1 MPSHESIQ
9 YGIDRYLGYKPGSDR
24 IAFVT
29 NDAATTSLLTLSR
42 VALLK
47 SGFKLVKLFS
57 PEHGISAQ
65 GADGEFQFDSKDEI
79 TGLPVISLYG
89 ERLAPTEEDLQD
101 VDMVIFDIPDV
112 GCRFY
117 TYQWTLSYI
126 MQTCSKLNKRLLVLD
141 RPNPLSGNLELIEGP
156 MLEASCASF
165 IGRWN
170 IALRHSCTIGEL
182 SLLWKQ
188 QYCPGLNIDIVPV
201 KGWSRNLFFDDLS
214 LPFVPT
220 SPGIP
225 DFSNALLYPG
235 MGLLE
240 GINVSE
246 GRGTTLPF
254 RVCGAPWVK
263 SGRLSD
269 AFNDFEVPGVISKP
283 YSFQPVSG
291 RYAGEYCN
299 GIMLHVTNK
308 HLFHPV
314 FSGWMLMKLMMD
326 HYPDKIQLHLYKTRA
341 NPSGENHLDKLL
353 GIRNSFACLQDD
365 GLFTESIEKINVV
378 ENWRRTIA
386 SFLLYK

>member
-1 MPSHESIQ
+1 MSFNVSILS
-9 YGIDRYLGYKPGSDR
+9 GVDRYLENKPGTDR
-24 IAFVT
+24 IALVT
-29 NDAATTSLLTLSR
+29 NDAATTSSLILSR

-65 GADGEFQFDSKDEI
+65 GTDGEFQLDTKDAI

-89 ERLAPTEEDLQD
+89 ERLSPTEEDVQD
-101 VDMVIFDIPDV
+101 VDIVIFDIADV

-126 MQTCSKLNKRLLVLD
+126 MQACSKFKKRLLVLD
-141 RPNPLSGNLELIEGP
+141 RPNPLSGNPELAEGP
-156 MLEASCASF
+156 MLDASCASF

-170 IALRHSCTIGEL
+170 IPLRHSCTIGEL

-188 QYCPGLNIDIVPV
+188 QYCPDLNIDIIPV
-201 KGWSRNLFFDDLS
+201 KGWSRNLFFDDLA

-235 MGLLE
+235 TGLLE
-240 GINVSE
+240 GINISE

-254 RVCGAPWVK
+254 RVCGAPWIK
-263 SGRLSD
+263 SGKLSD
-269 AFNDFEVPGVISKP
+269 AFNQYLIPGVISKP

-291 RYAGEYCN
+291 KYAGELCN
-299 GIMLHVTNK
+299 GVMLQVINK
-308 HLFHPV
+308 QLFHPV
-314 FSGWMLMKLMMD
+314 YAGWMLMKLMMD
-326 HYPDKIQLHLYKTRA
+326 HYPGNIQPHLYKTRA
-341 NPSGENHLDKLL
+341 NPSGEMHLDKLL
-353 GIRNSFACLQDD
+353 GVRNSFGLLKDD
-365 GLFTESIEKINVV
+365 DLFNESVEKIRDI
-378 ENWRRTIA
+378 EIWKKTIEP
-386 SFLLYK
+386 FLLY